1 MEASMENRIR
11 RALVSVFDKDGVVD
25 FCRTLAGLQIEILS
39 SGGTAA
45 LLEKNGLTVTR
56 VADYTGFP
64 EMLDGRVKTLHPR
77 IHAGILAIRSNAAH
91 MADLDKHDIG
101 PIDLVVVNLYPFE
114 KTASRKEASLEEV
127 VEMID
132 IGGPSMVRAAAK
144 NYTDV
149 GVIVSPADYD
159 LVAAELKENSCALS
173 AGTRLKLSSR
183 AFGHT
188 AAYDRVVHAYLS
200 NVATGGDEPQDAEG
214 LPAKLRLAYSKVQE
228 MRYGE
233 NPHQR
238 AAFYRDPHYE
248 GAAVGSARQLQG
260 KALSFNNILDLDAAL
275 GLAAE
280 FSDCA
285 CVIIKHG
292 NPCGTALGADPKA
305 AYEAALACDPVSAFG
320 GVIAFNRA
328 VDGGT
333 AGLMAE
339 HFFEGVIA
347 PSFDDEAKQALAR
360 KKKLRLLETGDLS
373 GYERHGFDLR
383 RVNGGMLLQDWDA
396 IGETVRECKVATE
409 RQPTEEE
416 WKALEFSWTICKNVK
431 SNAIVYAFADRT
443 VGIGA
448 GQMSRV
454 DSARLAIMKAQV
466 SLKGAV
472 MASDAFFPFRDGL
485 DVAAEAGITAV
496 IQPGGS
502 IRDKE
507 VIAAANEQ
515 GMAMV
520 FTGHRH
526 FRH

>member
-1 MEASMENRIR
+1 MMENRIR
-11 RALVSVFDKDGVVD
+11 RALVSVFDKDGVVE
-25 FCRTLAGLQIEILS
+25 FCKTLAGLGIEILS
-39 SGGTAA
+39 SGGTAT
-45 LLEKNGLTVTR
+45 LLEKNGLEVIR
-56 VADYTGFP
+56 VADYTRFP

-91 MADLDKHDIG
+91 MADLDKHEIV
-101 PIDLVVVNLYPFE
+101 PIDLVVVNLYPFK
-114 KTASRKEASLEEV
+114 KTAAKKGAALEEV

-144 NYTDV
+144 NYNDV
-149 GVIVSPADYD
+149 GVIVNPVDYD
-159 LVAAELKENSCALS
+159 SVAAELKESSGALS
-173 AGTRLKLSSR
+173 AETRLKLSSR

-188 AAYDRVVHAYLS
+188 AGYDRAVHAYLS
-200 NVATGGDEPQDAEG
+200 NVAAEAEEGPAGEG
-214 LPAKLRLAYSKVQE
+214 LPDKLRLSYKKVQE

-238 AAFYRDPHYE
+238 AAFYRDPHYQ
-248 GAAVGSARQLQG
+248 GVAVGSAQQLQG

-275 GLAAE
+275 GIAAE

-292 NPCGTALGADPKA
+292 NPCGTALGASPKA

-328 VDGGT
+328 LDGET
-333 AGLMAE
+333 AGLVAK

-347 PSFDDEAKQALAR
+347 PGFEEEARQALAK
-360 KKKLRLLETGDLS
+360 KKKLRLLETGALS
-373 GYERHGFDLR
+373 GFDRHGYDLR
-383 RVNGGMLLQDWDA
+383 RVNGGMLLQDWDR
-396 IGETVRECKVATE
+396 IDEKVRECEVATE
-409 RQPTEEE
+409 RQPSEDE
-416 WKALEFSWTICKNVK
+416 WKALEFGWTICKNVK
-431 SNAIVYAFADRT
+431 SNAIIYALSDRT

-466 SLKGAV
+466 PLKGAV

-507 VIAAANEQ
+507 VIAAANEH

>member
-1 MEASMENRIR
+1 
-11 RALVSVFDKDGVVD
+11 
-25 FCRTLAGLQIEILS
+25 
-39 SGGTAA
+39 
-45 LLEKNGLTVTR
+45 
-56 VADYTGFP
+56 
-64 EMLDGRVKTLHPR
+64 MLDGRVKTLHPR
-77 IHAGILAIRSNAAH
+77 IHAGILAMRSNAAH
-91 MADLDKHDIG
+91 MADLDKHNIG
-101 PIDLVVVNLYPFE
+101 AIDLVVVNLYPFK
-114 KTASRKEASLEEV
+114 KTAAREDAALEEV

-144 NYTDV
+144 NYPDV
-149 GVIVSPADYD
+149 GVVVNPGDYGA
-159 LVAAELKENSCALS
+159 VVEELKNSGCALS
-173 AGTRLKLSSR
+173 DETRLKLSSR

-188 AAYDRVVHAYLS
+188 ASYDRAVHAYLS
-200 NVATGGDEPQDAEG
+200 AVATEEEEATEG
-214 LPAKLRLAYSKVQE
+214 LPDRLRLSYRKVQE

-248 GAAVGSARQLQG
+248 GPAVGRAAQLQG
-260 KALSFNNILDLDAAL
+260 KELSFNNILDLDAAL

-280 FSDCA
+280 LPECA
-285 CVIIKHG
+285 CAIIKHG
-292 NPCGTALGADPKA
+292 NPCGTALGSNPQE
-305 AYEAALACDPVSAFG
+305 AYERALACDPVSAFG
-320 GVIAFNRA
+320 GVIAFNRP

-333 AGLMAE
+333 AGLVAE

-347 PSFDDEAKQALAR
+347 PSFESEAREALAR
-360 KKKLRLLETGDLS
+360 KKKLRLLEVGALS
-373 GYERHGFDLR
+373 GFSRHGYDLR
-383 RVNGGMLLQDWDA
+383 RVNGGMLAQDWDSMP
-396 IGETVRECKVATE
+396 ERVRECEVATE
-409 RQPTEEE
+409 RQPTAEE
-416 WKALEFSWTICKNVK
+416 WKALEFGWTVCKNVK
-431 SNAIVYAFADRT
+431 SNAIVYAFSDRS

-454 DSARLAIMKAQV
+454 DSARIAIMKAQV
-466 SLKGAV
+466 PLKGAV

-507 VIAAANEQ
+507 VIAAANEH

>member
-1 MEASMENRIR
+1 MANRIR
-11 RALVSVFDKDGVVD
+11 RALVSVFDKEGVVD
-25 FCRTLAGLQIEILS
+25 FCRKLAEMNIDILS

-45 LLEKNGLTVTR
+45 LLEKNGLQVTR

-101 PIDLVVVNLYPFE
+101 TIDLVVVNLYPFK
-114 KTASRKEASLEEV
+114 KTAAKKGTALGEV

-149 GVIVSPADYD
+149 GVLVNPGDYEA
-159 LVAAELKENSCALS
+159 VAAELKENSGALS
-173 AGTRLKLSSR
+173 AETRLQLSSR

-188 AAYDRVVHAYLS
+188 ASYDRAVHAYLS
-200 NVATGGDEPQDAEG
+200 GVAAGDGAEVDGDG
-214 LPAKLRLAYSKVQE
+214 LPEKLRLSFNKVQE

-238 AAFYRDPHYE
+238 AAFYRDPHYQ
-248 GAAVGSARQLQG
+248 GAAVGSAEQLQG

-275 GLAAE
+275 GLATE

-292 NPCGTALGADPKA
+292 NPCGTALGSAPQA

-320 GVIAFNRA
+320 GVIAFNRP

-333 AGLMAE
+333 AGLLAE

-347 PSFDDEAKQALAR
+347 PSFDEEARQALAR
-360 KKKLRLLETGDLS
+360 KKKLRLLETGPLS

-383 RVNGGMLLQDWDA
+383 RVNGGMLLQDWDR
-396 IGETVRECKVATE
+396 IDEQVRECSVATE

-431 SNAIVYAFADRT
+431 SNAIVYALADRT

-507 VIAAANEQ
+507 VIAAANEH